1 MPGGMAVAVGQGQL
15 GASGLGAVLTALE
28 SRDRYTGRH
37 WDAVLELSVAVGHK
51 MGLRESQLKEL
62 SQLALLHD
70 LGKLGLPDS
79 VLGKDGPLSPPE
91 RLVMER
97 HPEIGAQMVSSI
109 PGMGHLAP
117 AVRAEHERWDG
128 SGYPDGL
135 AGDDIPLAS
144 QIVFACDAYHAMCSP
159 RPYREALPPSKA
171 MRELRAARGR
181 QFSPPVVDALLAVLC
196 DIVST
201 PDGRWR
207 FVPGSAAA
215 DPG

>member
-1 MPGGMAVAVGQGQL
+1 MAVALGQGEV
-15 GASGLGAVLTALE
+15 GTSGLGAVLTALE
-28 SRDRYTGRH
+28 TRDRYSGRH
-37 WDAVLELSVAVGHK
+37 WDAVLELSVAVGRQI
-51 MGLRESQLKEL
+51 GLPESRLERL
-62 SQLALLHD
+62 AQLALLHD

-79 VLGKDGPLSPPE
+79 VLGKQGRLSPAE

-97 HPEIGAQMVSSI
+97 HPEIGAQMVAGV
-109 PGMGHLAP
+109 PGLSHLAP
-117 AVRAEHERWDG
+117 AIRAEHERWDG

-135 AGDDIPLAS
+135 EGEDIPLES

-159 RPYREALPPSKA
+159 RPYRPALSPTKA
-171 MRELRAARGR
+171 MRELRAGRGR
-181 QFSPPVVDALLAVLC
+181 QFAPGVVDALLSVLC
-196 DIVST
+196 DVIST